1 VFSLV
6 PFVFVIER
14 YKKKLNAHAQRRRRR
29 RRRRIM
35 TTLAES
41 FLADLDDLS
50 DDDDDDGEEEEE
62 VKEEKEE
69 FAKAGVVAVEHGGG
83 GVKEEVKE
91 EEAKEQNGSN
101 NNNNNNDNKSNNNF
115 SNALEKCTKLLSADR
130 YARTVGAVEREIAKI
145 KKEEKETTTRGE
157 EDEDEEEKNK
167 DLYKLILDCNALTV
181 DIDDTIVFIHNYIKD
196 KYKKK
201 FPELE
206 SLVPHPID
214 YARVVQKIANEMD
227 IMRVDLESVLPSAT
241 IMVVTV
247 TGSTTD
253 GKELSDA
260 DLELTLEA
268 CDRLLKLDNDK
279 TKLFKFVEKNMEKTA
294 PNLSQV
300 LGTDVA
306 ARIMGLAGGL
316 ELLSKMPSNV
326 VQNIGNGRKKNIAG
340 SSLQVLQKSGDV
352 NVGFIF
358 QCDLIQKKT
367 PPPLRVKAVRLIAG
381 KCTLMARVDAF
392 GQDPTGETGKKMYAD
407 IEQKIEKWQE
417 PPPARTEK
425 PLPAPGMIQ
434 KKRRGGKRMRAI
446 KERYGMSDMRK
457 QANRVGFNV
466 AEDEIG
472 YEGEG
477 LGLLGKSAG
486 AAAANGKLRFQ
497 EKKAKI
503 GKYAQKGYKGGM
515 GSGLATSDA
524 GLSGMSSSLAF
535 TPIQGIELV
544 NPNAEKESR
553 DSQSGTDS
561 VFNDRRGFFSTK
573 K

>member
-14 YKKKLNAHAQRRRRR
+14 YKKKLNAHAQRRRR

-69 FAKAGVVAVEHGGG
+69 FAKAGVVVVEHGGG

>member
-1 VFSLV
+1 
-6 PFVFVIER
+6 
-14 YKKKLNAHAQRRRRR
+14 
-29 RRRRIM
+29 M

-91 EEAKEQNGSN
+91 EEAKEQNGSNNN

>member
-1 VFSLV
+1 
-6 PFVFVIER
+6 
-14 YKKKLNAHAQRRRRR
+14 
-29 RRRRIM
+29 M

-50 DDDDDDGEEEEE
+50 DDDEGEGEEEEE
-62 VKEEKEE
+62 LRDEKSHLKDEEEK
-69 FAKAGVVAVEHGGG
+69 FA
-83 GVKEEVKE
+83 VKSSSTANKRSKSNTKE
-91 EEAKEQNGSN
+91 EEEENDLTAKATAQN
-101 NNNNNNDNKSNNNF
+101 NNNNGNNNI
-115 SNALEKCTKLLSADR
+115 NALEKCTKLLNTER
-130 YARTVGAVEREIAKI
+130 YKRTVGEVTL
-145 KKEEKETTTRGE
+145 KKEDSK
-157 EDEDEEEKNK
+157 DEEEEAENNTTN
-167 DLYKLILDCNALTV
+167 LYALILDCNALTV
-181 DIDDTIVFIHNYIKD
+181 DIDDTIVFVHNYIKD

-260 DLELTLEA
+260 DLDLTLEA
-268 CDRLLKLDNDK
+268 CERLLKLDDDK

-306 ARIMGLAGGL
+306 ARVMGLAGGL

-326 VQNIGNGRKKNIAG
+326 VQNIGNGKKKNTAG

-417 PPPARTEK
+417 TPPARTEK

-434 KKRRGGKRMRAI
+434 KKRRGGKRMRAM

-497 EKKAKI
+497 EKKTKI

-524 GLSGMSSSLAF
+524 LSGMSSSLAF

-561 VFNDRRGFFSTK
+561 VFNDKRGFFATQNIK

>member
-1 VFSLV
+1 MFSLV

-14 YKKKLNAHAQRRRRR
+14 YKKKLNAHAQRRRR

-91 EEAKEQNGSN
+91 EEAKEQNGS

-515 GSGLATSDA
+515 GSGLAISDA

>member
-1 VFSLV
+1 
-6 PFVFVIER
+6 
-14 YKKKLNAHAQRRRRR
+14 
-29 RRRRIM
+29 M

-69 FAKAGVVAVEHGGG
+69 FAKAGVVVVEHGGG

-101 NNNNNNDNKSNNNF
+101 NNNNNDKKSNNNF

-157 EDEDEEEKNK
+157 EDEDEDEEEKNK

>member
-1 VFSLV
+1 
-6 PFVFVIER
+6 
-14 YKKKLNAHAQRRRRR
+14 
-29 RRRRIM
+29 M

-69 FAKAGVVAVEHGGG
+69 FAKAGVVAVEHGRG

-101 NNNNNNDNKSNNNF
+101 NNSNNNDNKSNNNF

-260 DLELTLEA
+260 DLDLTLEA
-268 CDRLLKLDNDK
+268 CERLLKLDDDK

-306 ARIMGLAGGL
+306 ARVMGLAGGL

-326 VQNIGNGRKKNIAG
+326 VQNIGNGKKKNTAG

-434 KKRRGGKRMRAI
+434 KKRRGGKRMRAM

-497 EKKAKI
+497 EKKTKI

-524 GLSGMSSSLAF
+524 LSGMSSSLAF

-561 VFNDRRGFFSTK
+561 VFNDKRGFFATQNIK

>member
-1 VFSLV
+1 
-6 PFVFVIER
+6 
-14 YKKKLNAHAQRRRRR
+14 
-29 RRRRIM
+29 M

-50 DDDDDDGEEEEE
+50 DDDNDDAEEDNINKDEVHKDDDDDDTNG
-62 VKEEKEE
+62 
-69 FAKAGVVAVEHGGG
+69 FADVHS
-83 GVKEEVKE
+83 
-91 EEAKEQNGSN
+91 NGSEKKGEQQQQQQQQQHERVKN
-101 NNNNNNDNKSNNNF
+101 EF
-115 SNALEKCTKLLSADR
+115 SNALEKCTKLLNTER
-130 YARTVGAVEREIAKI
+130 YKRTIGDVEQEAANEAATRQKKKI
-145 KKEEKETTTRGE
+145 KKEE
-157 EDEDEEEKNK
+157 EEEQKN
-167 DLYKLILDCNALTV
+167 LYKLILDCNALTV

-196 KYKKK
+196 KYKTK

-253 GKELSDA
+253 GKELSDT

-268 CDRLLKLDNDK
+268 CERLLKLDDDK

-306 ARIMGLAGGL
+306 ARVMGLAGGL

-326 VQNIGNGRKKNIAG
+326 VQNIGNGKKKNIAG

-381 KCTLMARVDAF
+381 KCSLMARVDAF
-392 GQDPTGETGKKMYAD
+392 GQDPTGETGKKMYEE
-407 IEQKIEKWQE
+407 IKQKIEKWQE

-434 KKRRGGKRMRAI
+434 KKRRGGKRMRAM

-486 AAAANGKLRFQ
+486 AGAANGKLRFQ

-524 GLSGMSSSLAF
+524 LSGMSSSLAF

-544 NPNAEKESR
+544 NPTAEKEHR

-561 VFNDRRGFFSTK
+561 VFNEKRGFFSAK
-573 K
+573 N

>member
-1 VFSLV
+1 
-6 PFVFVIER
+6 
-14 YKKKLNAHAQRRRRR
+14 
-29 RRRRIM
+29 M

-50 DDDDDDGEEEEE
+50 DDDEGEEEEE
-62 VKEEKEE
+62 LREKSSHPED
-69 FAKAGVVAVEHGGG
+69 
-83 GVKEEVKE
+83 E
-91 EEAKEQNGSN
+91 EEQKFAVKSSTANKRSKSNTTEEENDLTAKKTAQNNNNSN
-101 NNNNNNDNKSNNNF
+101 NNI
-115 SNALEKCTKLLSADR
+115 NALEKCTKLLNTER
-130 YARTVGAVEREIAKI
+130 YKRTVGEVTL
-145 KKEEKETTTRGE
+145 KKEDSK
-157 EDEDEEEKNK
+157 DEEEAKNNNTN
-167 DLYKLILDCNALTV
+167 LYALILDCNALTV
-181 DIDDTIVFIHNYIKD
+181 DIDDTIVFVHNYIKD

-260 DLELTLEA
+260 DLDLTLEA
-268 CDRLLKLDNDK
+268 CERLLKLDDDK

-306 ARIMGLAGGL
+306 ARVMGLAGGL

-326 VQNIGNGRKKNIAG
+326 VQNIGNGKKKNTAG

-434 KKRRGGKRMRAI
+434 KKRRGGKRMRAM

-497 EKKAKI
+497 EKKTKI
-503 GKYAQKGYKGGM
+503 GKYAQKGYKGGN
-515 GSGLATSDA
+515 GQRVSHFRRFIWHEFFLGVHAYPRHRV
-524 GLSGMSSSLAF
+524 G
-535 TPIQGIELV
+535 
-544 NPNAEKESR
+544 
-553 DSQSGTDS
+553 QSK
-561 VFNDRRGFFSTK
+561 RGKGKPRQSKRHRLGFQR
-573 K
+573 

>member
-1 VFSLV
+1 
-6 PFVFVIER
+6 
-14 YKKKLNAHAQRRRRR
+14 
-29 RRRRIM
+29 M

-50 DDDDDDGEEEEE
+50 DDNEGEEEEE
-62 VKEEKEE
+62 LREKSSHPED
-69 FAKAGVVAVEHGGG
+69 
-83 GVKEEVKE
+83 E
-91 EEAKEQNGSN
+91 EEQKFAVKSSTANKRSKSNTTEEENDLTAKKTAQNNNNSN
-101 NNNNNNDNKSNNNF
+101 NNI
-115 SNALEKCTKLLSADR
+115 NALEKCTKLLNTER
-130 YARTVGAVEREIAKI
+130 YKRTVGEVTLK
-145 KKEEKETTTRGE
+145 KKEDSK
-157 EDEDEEEKNK
+157 DEEEAKNNNTN
-167 DLYKLILDCNALTV
+167 LYALILDCNALTV
-181 DIDDTIVFIHNYIKD
+181 DIDDTIVFVHNYIKD

-260 DLELTLEA
+260 DLDLTLEA
-268 CDRLLKLDNDK
+268 CERLLKLDDDK

-306 ARIMGLAGGL
+306 ARVMGLAGGL

-326 VQNIGNGRKKNIAG
+326 VQNIGNGKKKNTAG

-434 KKRRGGKRMRAI
+434 KKRRGGKRMRAM

-497 EKKAKI
+497 EKKTKI

-524 GLSGMSSSLAF
+524 LSGMSSSLAF

-561 VFNDRRGFFSTK
+561 VFNDKRGFFATQNIK

>member
-1 VFSLV
+1 
-6 PFVFVIER
+6 
-14 YKKKLNAHAQRRRRR
+14 
-29 RRRRIM
+29 M

-91 EEAKEQNGSN
+91 EEAKEQNGSNN

>member
-1 VFSLV
+1 
-6 PFVFVIER
+6 
-14 YKKKLNAHAQRRRRR
+14 
-29 RRRRIM
+29 M

-50 DDDDDDGEEEEE
+50 DDDDDREEEEEE
-62 VKEEKEE
+62 VKDEE
-69 FAKAGVVAVEHGGG
+69 FAKAGVVVVENGGG
-83 GVKEEVKE
+83 IKGEEVK

-101 NNNNNNDNKSNNNF
+101 DNNKSNNF

-145 KKEEKETTTRGE
+145 KKEEKETTTTTTTRG

-268 CDRLLKLDNDK
+268 CERLLKLDNDK

>member
-1 VFSLV
+1 
-6 PFVFVIER
+6 
-14 YKKKLNAHAQRRRRR
+14 
-29 RRRRIM
+29 M

-50 DDDDDDGEEEEE
+50 DDDEGEEEEE
-62 VKEEKEE
+62 EEELRDEKSHLKDEEEK
-69 FAKAGVVAVEHGGG
+69 FA
-83 GVKEEVKE
+83 VKSSSTANKRSKSNTKE
-91 EEAKEQNGSN
+91 EEENDLTGKATAQN
-101 NNNNNNDNKSNNNF
+101 NNNNNKSNNNI
-115 SNALEKCTKLLSADR
+115 NALEKCTKLLNTER
-130 YARTVGAVEREIAKI
+130 YKRTVGEVTL
-145 KKEEKETTTRGE
+145 KKEDSK
-157 EDEDEEEKNK
+157 DEEEAKNNTTN
-167 DLYKLILDCNALTV
+167 LYALILDCNALTV
-181 DIDDTIVFIHNYIKD
+181 DIDDTIVFVHNYIKD

-260 DLELTLEA
+260 DLDLTLEA
-268 CDRLLKLDNDK
+268 CERLLKLDDDK

-306 ARIMGLAGGL
+306 ARVMGLAGGL

-326 VQNIGNGRKKNIAG
+326 VQNIGNGKKKNTAG

-434 KKRRGGKRMRAI
+434 KKRRGGKRMRAM

-497 EKKAKI
+497 EKKTKI

-524 GLSGMSSSLAF
+524 LSGMSSSLAF

-561 VFNDRRGFFSTK
+561 VFNDKRGFFATQNIK

>member
-50 DDDDDDGEEEEE
+50 DDDDDEEEEEEE

>member
-14 YKKKLNAHAQRRRRR
+14 YKKKLNAHAQRRR

>member
-1 VFSLV
+1 
-6 PFVFVIER
+6 
-14 YKKKLNAHAQRRRRR
+14 
-29 RRRRIM
+29 M

-316 ELLSKMPSNV
+316 ELLSRMPSNV

>member
-1 VFSLV
+1 
-6 PFVFVIER
+6 
-14 YKKKLNAHAQRRRRR
+14 
-29 RRRRIM
+29 M

-69 FAKAGVVAVEHGGG
+69 FAKAGVVAVERGGG

-91 EEAKEQNGSN
+91 EEAKEQNGS

>member
-1 VFSLV
+1 
-6 PFVFVIER
+6 
-14 YKKKLNAHAQRRRRR
+14 
-29 RRRRIM
+29 M

-69 FAKAGVVAVEHGGG
+69 FAKAGVVAVEN

-101 NNNNNNDNKSNNNF
+101 NNNNNNNNDSKSNNNF

-145 KKEEKETTTRGE
+145 KKEEKETTTKRE

-268 CDRLLKLDNDK
+268 CERLLKLDNDK

>member
-1 VFSLV
+1 
-6 PFVFVIER
+6 
-14 YKKKLNAHAQRRRRR
+14 
-29 RRRRIM
+29 M

>member
-1 VFSLV
+1 
-6 PFVFVIER
+6 
-14 YKKKLNAHAQRRRRR
+14 
-29 RRRRIM
+29 M

-157 EDEDEEEKNK
+157 EDEEEEEKNK

-316 ELLSKMPSNV
+316 ELLSKMPSDV

>member
-1 VFSLV
+1 
-6 PFVFVIER
+6 
-14 YKKKLNAHAQRRRRR
+14 
-29 RRRRIM
+29 M

-50 DDDDDDGEEEEE
+50 DDDDDGEEEEEE
-62 VKEEKEE
+62 VKEEE
-69 FAKAGVVAVEHGGG
+69 FAKAGVVVVENGGG
-83 GVKEEVKE
+83 IKGEEVK

-101 NNNNNNDNKSNNNF
+101 DNNKSNNF

-145 KKEEKETTTRGE
+145 KKEEKETTTTRG

-268 CDRLLKLDNDK
+268 CERLLKLDNDK

>member
-1 VFSLV
+1 
-6 PFVFVIER
+6 
-14 YKKKLNAHAQRRRRR
+14 
-29 RRRRIM
+29 M

-91 EEAKEQNGSN
+91 EEAKEQNGS

>member
-1 VFSLV
+1 
-6 PFVFVIER
+6 
-14 YKKKLNAHAQRRRRR
+14 
-29 RRRRIM
+29 M

-50 DDDDDDGEEEEE
+50 DDDDDGEEEEE

-101 NNNNNNDNKSNNNF
+101 NNNNNDNKSNNNF

-145 KKEEKETTTRGE
+145 KKEEKETTTRRE

-316 ELLSKMPSNV
+316 ELLSNLPSNV

-381 KCTLMARVDAF
+381 KCTLMVHAYPRHRV
-392 GQDPTGETGKKMYAD
+392 GQS
-407 IEQKIEKWQE
+407 
-417 PPPARTEK
+417 
-425 PLPAPGMIQ
+425 
-434 KKRRGGKRMRAI
+434 KRREGKPRQSKRHRFRLQRQKRILLDEEIIAI
-446 KERYGMSDMRK
+446 DLIKRK
-457 QANRVGFNV
+457 N
-466 AEDEIG
+466 EIDF
-472 YEGEG
+472 YS
-477 LGLLGKSAG
+477 LTNTLLALVKNISH
-486 AAAANGKLRFQ
+486 KVVSL
-497 EKKAKI
+497 
-503 GKYAQKGYKGGM
+503 
-515 GSGLATSDA
+515 
-524 GLSGMSSSLAF
+524 LSLSSS
-535 TPIQGIELV
+535 
-544 NPNAEKESR
+544 KEYSR
-553 DSQSGTDS
+553 F
-561 VFNDRRGFFSTK
+561 FNNNKTCI
-573 K
+573 

>member
-1 VFSLV
+1 
-6 PFVFVIER
+6 
-14 YKKKLNAHAQRRRRR
+14 
-29 RRRRIM
+29 M

-69 FAKAGVVAVEHGGG
+69 FAKAGVVAVEHGRG

-101 NNNNNNDNKSNNNF
+101 NNSNNNDNKSNNNF

>member
-14 YKKKLNAHAQRRRRR
+14 YKKKLNAHAQRRRR

>member
-1 VFSLV
+1 
-6 PFVFVIER
+6 
-14 YKKKLNAHAQRRRRR
+14 
-29 RRRRIM
+29 M

-268 CDRLLKLDNDK
+268 CERLLKLDNDK

>member
-1 VFSLV
+1 
-6 PFVFVIER
+6 
-14 YKKKLNAHAQRRRRR
+14 
-29 RRRRIM
+29 M

-69 FAKAGVVAVEHGGG
+69 FAKAGVVAVEHGRG

-91 EEAKEQNGSN
+91 EEAKEQNGSNNN

-145 KKEEKETTTRGE
+145 KKEEKETTTKRE

>member
-1 VFSLV
+1 
-6 PFVFVIER
+6 
-14 YKKKLNAHAQRRRRR
+14 
-29 RRRRIM
+29 M

-50 DDDDDDGEEEEE
+50 DDNEGEEEEE
-62 VKEEKEE
+62 LREKSSHPED
-69 FAKAGVVAVEHGGG
+69 
-83 GVKEEVKE
+83 E
-91 EEAKEQNGSN
+91 EEQKFSVKSSTANKRSKSNTTEEENDLTAKKTAQNNNNSN
-101 NNNNNNDNKSNNNF
+101 NNI
-115 SNALEKCTKLLSADR
+115 NALEKCTKLLNTER
-130 YARTVGAVEREIAKI
+130 YKRTVGEVTLK
-145 KKEEKETTTRGE
+145 KKEDSK
-157 EDEDEEEKNK
+157 DEEEAKNNNTN
-167 DLYKLILDCNALTV
+167 LYALILDCNALTV
-181 DIDDTIVFIHNYIKD
+181 DIDDTIVFVHNYIKD

-260 DLELTLEA
+260 DLDLTLEA
-268 CDRLLKLDNDK
+268 CERLLKLDDDK

-306 ARIMGLAGGL
+306 ARVMGLAGGL

-326 VQNIGNGRKKNIAG
+326 VQNIGNGKKKNTAG

-434 KKRRGGKRMRAI
+434 KKRRGGKRMRAM

-497 EKKAKI
+497 EKKTKI

-524 GLSGMSSSLAF
+524 LSGMSSSLAF

-561 VFNDRRGFFSTK
+561 VFNDKRGFFATNTVK